1 MRDRRAI
8 DPQNETTNTNTKK
21 DKHKYKDNDKKY

>member
-21 DKHKYKDNDKKY
+21 DKHKYKDNNKKV